1 MNSFK
6 LLKSDQ
12 LIHGIT
18 SREGGVS
25 TGAYSSMNT
34 GIFGDDDRDNVLEN
48 IRLALIELGTDAKT
62 IILAQQVHSKN
73 VVIIDDKTDFNSMEK
88 VKLENTPLE
97 GFEMYISAQTDG
109 LMTDRNDVILVTFY
123 ADCVPLILY
132 DPVKHVVAA
141 VHSGWVGTAKAIGA
155 EAVRKMVSVYGSNVS
170 DIKVGIGHSA
180 GICCYE
186 IGDDVIEALKLEFS
200 VQSIRDF
207 VIPKRYG
214 KYMIDLKEANA
225 KLLRDAG
232 ISPKHIEIDPDCT
245 ICNPEK
251 YHSHRRAKGGK
262 RGMMSGIVQLK

>member
-6 LLKSDQ
+6 LLKSDH

-18 SREGGVS
+18 TRVGGVS

-34 GIFGDDDRDNVLEN
+34 GIFGDDKRDYVLEN
-48 IRLALIELGTDAKT
+48 IRRALSELGTDAKT

-73 VVIIDDKTDFNSMEK
+73 VVIIDDETNFNTMEK

-97 GFEMYISAQTDG
+97 GFEMYISAVTDG
-109 LMTDRNDVILVTFY
+109 LMTNRNDVILITFY

-141 VHSGWVGTAKAIGA
+141 VHSGWMGTVKAIGA
-155 EAVRKMVSVYGSNVS
+155 NAVRKMVSVYGSNVS
-170 DIKVGIGHSA
+170 DIRAGIGHSA

-186 IGDDVIEALKLEFS
+186 IGDDVIEALKVEFS
-200 VQSIRDF
+200 VESIRDF

-225 KLLRDAG
+225 KLFREAG
-232 ISPKHIEIDPDCT
+232 IVQKHIEIDPDCT

-251 YHSHRRAKGGK
+251 YHSHRRARGGK
-262 RGMMSGIVQLK
+262 RGMMSAIVQLK